1 MAIDPEIEE
10 VLTTLIDTVEERVAE
25 LKALVAEQ
33 SGTMDALAA
42 RIDGLA
48 PGGAP
53 AAGDDPAR
61 LQALSDSL
69 ARLEKQL
76 QAIQVQQTQINGFLT
91 GVLKLMMTKKL
102 ITQQEMVEVYKST
115 K

>member
-10 VLTTLIDTVEERVAE
+10 VLGALIDTVEERVGEIKTLMTETSTRMA
-25 LKALVAEQ
+25 AIEQ
-33 SGTMDALAA
+33 QLQGA
-42 RIDGLA
+42 G
-48 PGGAP
+48 PGGDP
-53 AAGDDPAR
+53 AAAQQ
-61 LQALSDSL
+61 LQAMGDWLG
-69 ARLEKQL
+69 RIEKQL
-76 QAIQVQQTQINGFLT
+76 QSLQTQQTQINNFLT